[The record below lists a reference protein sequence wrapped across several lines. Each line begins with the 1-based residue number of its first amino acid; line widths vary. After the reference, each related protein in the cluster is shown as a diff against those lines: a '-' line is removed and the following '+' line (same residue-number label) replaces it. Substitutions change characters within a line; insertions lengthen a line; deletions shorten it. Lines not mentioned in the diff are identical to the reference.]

1 MSCEN
6 YSLPEKQVK
15 SKPKIQ
21 QTLDFERPA
30 LVDAMEFLQA
40 SQIPKPGT
48 EQQFTTFAHT
58 QLRPRTAHRPPA
70 TLHTWH
76 KSWTNMW
83 RLNIYTQTHHISLT
97 RSKNWKVSSNIARN
111 SNSLLKRFLTRVK
124 ALEG

>member
-70 TLHTWH
+70 TLQRGISHGQTCGVLTYTH
-76 KSWTNMW
+76 KPITSDLQDPKTG
-83 RLNIYTQTHHISLT
+83 R
-97 RSKNWKVSSNIARN
+97 
-111 SNSLLKRFLTRVK
+111 
-124 ALEG
+124 